1 MMNESQPRTRRS
13 GNELEVRIG
22 REIRTIG
29 IPPRPEILTRI
40 EVEMGKEEPDIRLL
54 AHAISADVGL
64 AASVVK
70 VANSPFFGFGRKVRS
85 VHEALMVLGLKTM
98 THAIAGIALQKMFAH
113 VPNLERF
120 WDFAAHA
127 ARVSAWLAQRLQTS
141 PELRHDDAYTFGL
154 FRDCGIAILLIPFPA
169 YRDVL
174 KKANDEPKDL
184 FTAVE
189 DRHLSINHAVVGAEL
204 AQEWLL
210 PAETCQAIRH
220 HHEIAAIE
228 GSGAE
233 PLPLGVRQLIALT
246 QTAEHLIQKHSGMSW
261 TREWDKL
268 GDACMGTL
276 GISPDDLVALE
287 NEVGAVIA
295 SGD

>member
-1 MMNESQPRTRRS
+1 MINEGQPRTRHS

-40 EVEMGKEEPDIRLL
+40 EAEMGKEEPDIRLL

-85 VHEALMVLGLKTM
+85 VHEALMVLGLKAM
-98 THAIAGIALQKMFAH
+98 THAIAGIALQKMFSH

-120 WDFAAHA
+120 WDFAANA
-127 ARVSAWLAQRLQTS
+127 ARVSAWLAQRQQLPS
-141 PELRHDDAYTFGL
+141 ELGHDDAYTFGL

-174 KKANDEPKDL
+174 KKANDEAKEL

-189 DRHLSINHAVVGAEL
+189 DRHLSINHAMVGAEL
-204 AQEWLL
+204 AEEWLL

-228 GSGAE
+228 GGGAE

-268 GDACMGTL
+268 GDACLRTL

-295 SGD
+295 SGE